1 MKAKY
6 LNTEIKKAI
15 KEKGLKH
22 CEVANG
28 LGIGSTTFST
38 WLQTE
43 LTPERKERVL
53 NVLENYTG
61 KPTKELNKDV
71 RTAIHEKGL
80 AHYEIANAI
89 GIAPISFARWLE
101 KELSEEQKQRVYAA
115 IEKCMEE

>member
-6 LNTEIKKAI
+6 LNTDIRKAI

-28 LGIGSTTFST
+28 LGIGSTTFSA

-71 RTAIHEKGL
+71 RAAIRKKGL
-80 AHYEIANAI
+80 ANYEVATAI
-89 GIAPISFARWLE
+89 GIKPISFARWLE

-115 IEKCMEE
+115 IESLEE